1 MDVREIKHF
10 HLFCGLGGGAA
21 GFNAGEAR
29 VGAMVA
35 KFRCIGGIDSD
46 AGAVADFGRLA
57 GVPATLLDLFSRE
70 QYIAFHGKPPP
81 AGWREATPQDLHRAA
96 GHERPNIIFTSPPC
110 KGFSGL
116 LSEALSRTGKYQA
129 LNELTLRGLWLAMEA
144 WHDDPPEFVLLENV
158 PRISNRG
165 RHLLDQIQQLLAAY
179 GYAVAETTHDCGE
192 LGGLAQT
199 RKRFLLVARHREK
212 VPPFLYEPE
221 KRPLRAVG
229 EVLEKFPMPG
239 AGAAG
244 PMHRLPALHW
254 KTWVRLAFVEAGSDW
269 RSLRKLRVVDGKL
282 ADYLIVPD
290 MHRGVLG
297 VTPWEKN
304 ASTVTGNSLPLN
316 GSFAVGDPRVD
327 GHPKAVHHGVMK
339 WADTAGVVTSKM
351 MVGGGRHAV
360 QDPRLGDGPA
370 GPHFNNVYRVVEW
383 KEHAPTISAGS
394 GPSAGGIAVQDPRPT
409 GSFNGKG
416 KYRVTGFGEPSNTV
430 IAAST
435 TGNGASAVADPRVGY
450 SPNSHRNK
458 LAIVEWHKHART
470 VTGGTQVQGGAL
482 SVADPRPAGL
492 DRAKGDHY
500 LTGGHFGV
508 VPWSRPSN
516 VVSGNARHD
525 NGFNNVA
532 DPRLCSYCTSEGCT
546 FPDCDF
552 GRKPLPQAAER
563 LVCVIRAT
571 DGTWHRPFT
580 TLELAALQ
588 SLVEPEEHLELCG
601 LSDSAWR
608 ERIGNAVP
616 RLAAAAIAGV
626 VGRTLLLAWA
636 GETFAL
642 GSTPIW
648 VRPVAVALAV
658 DIPGG
663 LHA

>member
-1 MDVREIKHF
+1 
-10 HLFCGLGGGAA
+10 
-21 GFNAGEAR
+21 
-29 VGAMVA
+29 
-35 KFRCIGGIDSD
+35 
-46 AGAVADFGRLA
+46 
-57 GVPATLLDLFSRE
+57 
-70 QYIAFHGKPPP
+70 
-81 AGWREATPQDLHRAA
+81 
-96 GHERPNIIFTSPPC
+96 
-110 KGFSGL
+110 
-116 LSEALSRTGKYQA
+116 
-129 LNELTLRGLWLAMEA
+129 
-144 WHDDPPEFVLLENV
+144 
-158 PRISNRG
+158 
-165 RHLLDQIQQLLAAY
+165 
-179 GYAVAETTHDCGE
+179 
-192 LGGLAQT
+192 
-199 RKRFLLVARHREK
+199 
-212 VPPFLYEPE
+212 
-221 KRPLRAVG
+221 
-229 EVLEKFPMPG
+229 
-239 AGAAG
+239 
-244 PMHRLPALHW
+244 
-254 KTWVRLAFVEAGSDW
+254 
-269 RSLRKLRVVDGKL
+269 
-282 ADYLIVPD
+282 
-290 MHRGVLG
+290 
-297 VTPWEKN
+297 
-304 ASTVTGNSLPLN
+304 
-316 GSFAVGDPRVD
+316 
-327 GHPKAVHHGVMK
+327 
-339 WADTAGVVTSKM
+339 

-360 QDPRLGDGPA
+360 QDPRLGEGPA
-370 GPHFNNVYRVVEW
+370 GPHFNNVYRIVRW
-383 KEHAPTISAGS
+383 DQASPTISAGNA
-394 GPSAGGIAVQDPRPT
+394 PSAGGIGVQDPRPS

-450 SPNSHRNK
+450 SDGSHRNK
-458 LAIVEWHKHART
+458 LAVVHWHKHART

-552 GRKPLPQAAER
+552 GRKPLPQATER

-658 DIPGG
+658 NIPGG
-663 LHA
+663 LA